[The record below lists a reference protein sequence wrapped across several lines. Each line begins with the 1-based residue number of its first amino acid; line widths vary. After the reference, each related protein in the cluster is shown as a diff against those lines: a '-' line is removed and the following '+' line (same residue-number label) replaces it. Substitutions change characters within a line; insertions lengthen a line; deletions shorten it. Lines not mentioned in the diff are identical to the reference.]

1 LVEILE
7 SQGLSL
13 ILYTNKSGELIFLNF
28 CQEDQQKLVSNFE
41 QGCQSLLEH
50 MRRSRFEQTQEN
62 SKELLAWE
70 VQIAALHEKAWT
82 SMKETHIKN
91 SVLIEEWLEEVEGI
105 KEGISIALERLDP
118 VEESKLK
125 AQLLSVETRIRDA
138 RQDNE
143 ALEGHIH
150 KVELAFEP
158 ILLRLNSGSLGQALS
173 SEEKLKAGLS
183 TTEWAFW
190 LGDGTRKMLV
200 KDLTPNMEAFALQQR
215 QHRLEQLRKSHK
227 REFELIQ
234 RMKERLHSDTLKAE
248 HHRNACV
255 TSSPAKMLLAASKI
269 DPSESGSLSLD
280 DSLPFASD
288 HKRARNS
295 QHAGHACT
303 KTG

>member
-1 LVEILE
+1 
-7 SQGLSL
+7 
-13 ILYTNKSGELIFLNF
+13 
-28 CQEDQQKLVSNFE
+28 
-41 QGCQSLLEH
+41 
-50 MRRSRFEQTQEN
+50 
-62 SKELLAWE
+62 
-70 VQIAALHEKAWT
+70 
-82 SMKETHIKN
+82 
-91 SVLIEEWLEEVEGI
+91 
-105 KEGISIALERLDP
+105 
-118 VEESKLK
+118 
-125 AQLLSVETRIRDA
+125 
-138 RQDNE
+138 
-143 ALEGHIH
+143 
-150 KVELAFEP
+150 VELAFEP

-200 KDLTPNMEAFALQQR
+200 KDLTPNMEDFALQQL

-255 TSSPAKMLLAASKI
+255 TSSPAKMLLASSKI